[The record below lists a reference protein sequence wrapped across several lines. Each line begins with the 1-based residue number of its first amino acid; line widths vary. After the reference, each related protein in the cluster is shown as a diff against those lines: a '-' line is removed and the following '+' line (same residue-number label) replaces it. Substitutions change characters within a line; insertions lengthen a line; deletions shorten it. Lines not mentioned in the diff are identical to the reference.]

1 MVLLNS
7 SFHEFDLYLQREPQQ
22 DQQQARRRR
31 LAQPAAG
38 VSAAVAAPGRNTCK
52 AVSPVYLRPEQNIP
66 EVFAAASTGFKPIA
80 SEAATQKHKV
90 SSPSTDGAAKT
101 AVGENSRKGNQGG
114 MKLSRDD
121 IVVTVRSAQV

>member
-31 LAQPAAG
+31 PAQPAA
-38 VSAAVAAPGRNTCK
+38 VSVAAAPGRNACK

>member
-1 MVLLNS
+1 M
-7 SFHEFDLYLQREPQQ
+7 QREPQQ

-66 EVFAAASTGFKPIA
+66 EVFAAASTGFKPIP
-80 SEAATQKHKV
+80 SEAAASAKHKT
-90 SSPSTDGAAKT
+90 SSPSKDGTAAEVVDK
-101 AVGENSRKGNQGG
+101 RKKGNQGG
-114 MKLSRDD
+114 MNVSRDD